1 MTKTKY
7 AILTTAAILSLIAL
21 APFLQL
27 QIAKAQTDNS
37 DNGDNSESSSSDH
50 TVCKI
55 IAAGGAILLGH
66 PELSSL
72 GQVICE
78 P

>member
-7 AILTTAAILSLIAL
+7 AVLATAAILSLIAL

-27 QIAKAQTDNS
+27 QAVNAQTDNS
-37 DNGDNSESSSSDH
+37 DGGDNSGSSSSDP

-55 IAAGGAILLGH
+55 IVAGGAILLGQ
-66 PELSSL
+66 PELSSI
-72 GQVICE
+72 GRVICE

>member
-7 AILTTAAILSLIAL
+7 TILTTAAILSLIAL

-27 QIAKAQTDNS
+27 QMANAQTDNS
-37 DNGDNSESSSSDH
+37 DNGDNSGSSPSDH
-50 TVCKI
+50 TACKI
-55 IAAGGAILLGH
+55 IVAGGALLLGH

>member
-1 MTKTKY
+1 MTQRKH
-7 AILTTAAILSLIAL
+7 AILIAAAILPLIAL

-27 QIAKAQTDNS
+27 QVNAQTDDS
-37 DNGDNSESSSSDH
+37 DNGDNSDSSSSDH
-50 TVCKI
+50 TACKI
-55 IAAGGAILLGH
+55 IVAGGAILLGH

>member
-7 AILTTAAILSLIAL
+7 AILATAAVLPLIAL

-27 QIAKAQTDNS
+27 QIVNAQTDNS
-37 DNGDNSESSSSDH
+37 DNGDDSGSSSSDH

-55 IAAGGAILLGH
+55 IVARGAILLGH

>member
-7 AILTTAAILSLIAL
+7 AILSTAAILPLLAL

-27 QIAKAQTDNS
+27 QIVKAQTDNS
-37 DNGDNSESSSSDH
+37 DNGDNSDSSSSDH

-55 IAAGGAILLGH
+55 IVAGGAILLGH